1 LNNPTKAALVSYP
14 WLKRLENER
23 LSKACGM
30 ALDYRIYNYKIVENI
45 LEKGLDNLIEED
57 DNQDDGLPNHPN
69 IRGNNYYK

>member
-1 LNNPTKAALVSYP
+1 
-14 WLKRLENER
+14 
-23 LSKACGM
+23 M